1 MPRTR
6 IAAEAP
12 ETSSVEAEITRLRG
26 LDTKALR
33 ARWRT
38 SFGQDAPIHVARHL
52 LFAMLAYRLQAETM
66 GDLDAETVRFLK
78 HVDLAP
84 SKQAA
89 VPLTQAFERRTR
101 DLSPG
106 TVLTREWGGQHHRVM
121 VLDGGFVWEG
131 RTYRSL
137 SEIAK
142 LITGTKWNGPRF
154 FGLRDRKDAEVTA

>member
-1 MPRTR
+1 M
-6 IAAEAP
+6 AAETP
-12 ETSSVEAEITRLRG
+12 ESPSVDAEIARLRG
-26 LDTKALR
+26 LGVESLR

-52 LFAMLAYRLQAETM
+52 LFAMLAYRLQAEVM
-66 GDLDAETVRFLK
+66 GDLDAATVRFLK
-78 HVDLAP
+78 QVDLAP

-131 RTYRSL
+131 RTYSSL

-142 LITGTKWNGPRF
+142 AITGTKWNGPRF
-154 FGLRDRKDAEVTA
+154 FGLRDKKSAKAGP

>member
-1 MPRTR
+1 MPRAR
-6 IAAEAP
+6 IAAEAA
-12 ETSSVEAEITRLRG
+12 ETSSVEAEIARLRG

-38 SFGQDAPIHVARHL
+38 SFGPDAPTQVARHL
-52 LFAMLAYRLQAETM
+52 LFAMLAYRLQAEAM

-78 HVDLAP
+78 QLDLAP

-89 VPLTQAFERRTR
+89 VPLTQAFERQTR

-106 TVLTREWGGQHHRVM
+106 TVLTREWSGQHHRVM
-121 VLDGGFVWEG
+121 VRDGGFVWEG
-131 RTYRSL
+131 RAYRSL

-142 LITGTKWNGPRF
+142 VITGTKWNGPRF
-154 FGLRDRKDAEVTA
+154 FGLRAKKDEEVTA